1 MMNHTRI
8 LYNNDQAPVQVNLV
22 GTDEKLIPAL
32 LSALKNNKI
41 TLSSIQEAPVRI
53 DLFSS
58 EAFLYSSGG
67 DKYRIPIF

>member
-1 MMNHTRI
+1 MNSTNI
-8 LYNNDQAPVQVNLV
+8 SFNDAAVVVNLI
-22 GTDEKLIPAL
+22 GTDQKLIPSL

-41 TLSSIQEAPVRI
+41 TLSRLQESPVQI

-58 EAFLYSSGG
+58 EAYLYSPGG